1 MFFHRMMQRRGG
13 KRIRMDDPPPD
24 YEMTDLNPGTLQHI
38 ADNLNESFSDHGGE
52 GHEGGEGASTSAA
65 GRMTR
70 LRARGGV
77 RDKPP
82 IIDDDID
89 EIIERSARKRKPPKP
104 KVHVEREKPERIP
117 KEKHDREPT
126 AYDKERDVTQD
137 ESSLYY
143 IIRHSKAAIAVSFSF
158 YYLIYY

>member
-1 MFFHRMMQRRGG
+1 MLQRRGG

-24 YEMTDLNPGTLQHI
+24 YEMTDLSAGILPPV
-38 ADNLNESFSDHGGE
+38 DNLNESFSDHGE
-52 GHEGGEGASTSAA
+52 GDGASTSAA

-104 KVHVEREKPERIP
+104 KVHVERGEKPEKIP
-117 KEKHDREPT
+117 KEKPDREAT
-126 AYDKERDVTQD
+126 AFEKERDVTQD

-143 IIRHSKAAIAVSFSF
+143 IIRHSKAAIPVS
-158 YYLIYY
+158 